1 MNTFYIRPCVIVLLV
16 LFFMYCQKKDTK
28 SIDLSE
34 TYIVKKEN
42 LRDIITQTGVVS
54 PIVKIELKSEA
65 SGKIEKIFVKEGQ
78 EVSKGDTILIID
90 PYRLTTQKEKLELSI
105 RKSKLLYKA
114 ADRDLKNAL
123 ELVATGS
130 IASKKIQ
137 DLEMSRD
144 LQEIDLKQQKLELDD
159 IIDQLGKTIIR
170 SPIHGV
176 LTSLLVKEGEI
187 AVSATGG
194 LSAGTSIGTI
204 ADIRKLEVITNIGEI
219 DYVHLSKGQNVVIKP
234 EAIEGSDTKGT
245 IDFIALSAKKD
256 GNSDLSRFEVRVLID
271 SIIKGIA
278 PGINVSVDFVVLD
291 KKNIVSVPY
300 HFVKRIGK
308 ESFVTKK
315 IGDKRQQIKIVT
327 GITDYKFFEVI
338 SGIHEGEE
346 IVYIPEQPPI
356 ASRGKK

>member
-1 MNTFYIRPCVIVLLV
+1 MNTLYMRPIVIVLLPMF
-16 LFFMYCQKKDTK
+16 LLYCQKKEK
-28 SIDLSE
+28 VSMELSE
-34 TYIVKKEN
+34 TYVVKKEN
-42 LRDIITQTGVVS
+42 LRDIITQTGVIS
-54 PIVKIELKSEA
+54 PVVKIELKSEA
-65 SGKIEKIFVKEGQ
+65 SGKIEQIFVKEGQ

-105 RKSKLLYKA
+105 RKSELLYKSA
-114 ADRDLKNAL
+114 ERDYKNAM
-123 ELVATGS
+123 ELVETGS

-137 DLEMSRD
+137 DLELARD

-234 EAIEGSDTKGT
+234 EAIEGSETKGT
-245 IDFIALSAKKD
+245 IDFIAQSAKKD
-256 GNSDLSRFEVRVLID
+256 GNSDLSRFEVRVLVD

-308 ESFVTKK
+308 ESFVIKK
-315 IGDKRQQIKIVT
+315 SGDNQQQKKIVT
-327 GITDYKFFEVI
+327 GITDYKFYEVI
-338 SGIHEGEE
+338 SGINEGEE
-346 IVYIPEQPPI
+346 IIYIPDGIPT

>member
-1 MNTFYIRPCVIVLLV
+1 MNTVYLRPIAIIMFLVFLLQ
-16 LFFMYCQKKDTK
+16 CQKKEKT
-28 SIDLSE
+28 SIDLAE
-34 TYIVKKEN
+34 TYKVKKES
-42 LRDIITQTGVVS
+42 LRDIITQTGVIS
-54 PIVKIELKSEA
+54 PVVKLELKSEA

-105 RKSKLLYKA
+105 RKSELLYKA
-114 ADRDLKNAL
+114 AERDLNNAM
-123 ELVATGS
+123 ELVVTGS

-137 DLEMSRD
+137 DLEIARD
-144 LQEIDLKQQKLELDD
+144 LQEIDLKQQKLELAD

-204 ADIRKLEVITNIGEI
+204 ADIRKLEVITNVGEI

-234 EAIEGSDTKGT
+234 EAIEGSETKGT

-256 GNSDLSRFEVRVLID
+256 GTSDLSRFEVRVLVD

-291 KKNIVSVPY
+291 KKNVIAVPY

-308 ESFVTKK
+308 ESFVAKK
-315 IGDKRQQIKIVT
+315 IGEKHEQIKIVT
-327 GITDYKFFEVI
+327 GITDYKFYEVI
-338 SGIHEGEE
+338 SGINEGEE
-346 IVYIPEQPPI
+346 IVYIPDGI
-356 ASRGKK
+356 AQVSRGKK

>member
-1 MNTFYIRPCVIVLLV
+1 MNRFYMRPIAILLLIML
-16 LFFMYCQKKDTK
+16 LFHCHKKEKT

-34 TYIVKKEN
+34 RYIIKKEN
-42 LRDIITQTGVVS
+42 LRDIITQTGVIS
-54 PIVKIELKSEA
+54 PVVKIELKSEA

-105 RKSKLLYKA
+105 RKSELLYKA
-114 ADRDLKNAL
+114 AERDFNNAM

-137 DLEMSRD
+137 DLEIARD
-144 LQEIDLKQQKLELDD
+144 LQEIDLKQQKLELAD

-234 EAIEGSDTKGT
+234 EAIEGSETKGT

-256 GNSDLSRFEVRVLID
+256 GNSDLSRFEVRVFVD

-278 PGINVSVDFVVLD
+278 PGINVSVDFIVLD
-291 KKNIVSVPY
+291 KKNILSVPY

-315 IGDKRQQIKIVT
+315 NGEKQQQIKIVT
-327 GITDYKFFEVI
+327 GITDYKFYEVI
-338 SGIHEGEE
+338 SGINEGEE
-346 IVYIPEQPPI
+346 IVYIPDGIQPS
-356 ASRGKK
+356 SRGKK

>member
-1 MNTFYIRPCVIVLLV
+1 MNRFYMSTISIVMLL
-16 LFFMYCQKKDTK
+16 LFLLHCQKKQK
-28 SIDLSE
+28 ELIDLSE
-34 TYIVKKEN
+34 KYTVKKEN
-42 LRDIITQTGVVS
+42 LRDIITQTGVIS
-54 PIVKIELKSEA
+54 PVVKIELKSEA
-65 SGKIEKIFVKEGQ
+65 SGKIEKIYVKEGQ

-105 RKSKLLYKA
+105 RKSELLYKA
-114 ADRDLKNAL
+114 AERDFNNAM

-137 DLEMSRD
+137 DLEIARD

-159 IIDQLGKTIIR
+159 INDQLGKTIIR

-219 DYVHLSKGQNVVIKP
+219 DYVHLSKGKQVVIKP
-234 EAIEGSDTKGT
+234 EAIEGSETKGT

-256 GNSDLSRFEVRVLID
+256 GNSDMSRFEVRVLVD

-315 IGDKRQQIKIVT
+315 NGEKQQQIKIVT

-338 SGIHEGEE
+338 SGINEGEE
-346 IVYIPEQPPI
+346 IVYIPDGIPSVSQ
-356 ASRGKK
+356 GKK